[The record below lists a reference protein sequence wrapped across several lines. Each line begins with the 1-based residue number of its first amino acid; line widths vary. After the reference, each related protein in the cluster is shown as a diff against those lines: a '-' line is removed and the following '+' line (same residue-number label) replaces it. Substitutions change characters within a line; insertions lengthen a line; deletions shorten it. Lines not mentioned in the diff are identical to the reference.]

1 MPFRDGIRGVWLTVL
16 RPPQET
22 KHQARRGQARVPKR
36 HYMFV
41 TSSTEVP
48 YRHKPRTV
56 RVGLARTRTSPQ
68 RTTSCIERAR
78 ENDSYRSNLWRR
90 NANKASGRVHLG
102 GFSAAYGRNP
112 GFLGASQFQ
121 PGHGERE
128 CCFGRVASR

>member
-68 RTTSCIERAR
+68 RTTSRIESSR
-78 ENDSYRSNLWRR
+78 ENDSYHSLLSFRERGQVHNARR
-90 NANKASGRVHLG
+90 PVSKA
-102 GFSAAYGRNP
+102 
-112 GFLGASQFQ
+112 Q
-121 PGHGERE
+121 ERMI
-128 CCFGRVASR
+128 AP